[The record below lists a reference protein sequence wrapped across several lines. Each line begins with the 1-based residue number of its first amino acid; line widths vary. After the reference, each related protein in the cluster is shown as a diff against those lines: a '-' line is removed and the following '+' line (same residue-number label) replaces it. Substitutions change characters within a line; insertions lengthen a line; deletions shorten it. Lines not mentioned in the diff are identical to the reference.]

1 MMFTGL
7 IESIGTVS
15 AIAPKGNYVELRIAA
30 DPPFTGLV
38 HGESIA
44 VAGTCLTVT
53 AFDDRTFTA
62 EASQETTRLTT
73 IGTLKRGD
81 RVNLERALRADGR
94 LGGHIVAGHV
104 DCTLRV
110 LSTRQVGQSWQMSV
124 ELPGEYA
131 PYIIDKGSVAL
142 NGVSLTVID
151 VDAKQFMIN
160 VIPESQNRTTLPGLK
175 PGDFINVEFDLI
187 GKYILRLARLENPKS
202 SLSIKA
208 LRNMGY

>member
-1 MMFTGL
+1 MFTGL

-15 AIAPKGNYVELRIAA
+15 KISPKGNYVELTIA
-30 DPPFTGLV
+30 PGTPFENLV

-53 AFDDRTFTA
+53 AFDNTSFTA

-73 IGTLKRGD
+73 IGKLKRGD

-104 DCTLRV
+104 DCTSKV
-110 LSTRQVGQSWQMSV
+110 MATRKVGQSLQISV
-124 ELPGEYA
+124 GLPKEFA
-131 PYIIDKGSVAL
+131 AYIIDKGSVAL
-142 NGVSLTVID
+142 DGVSLTVIE
-151 VDAKQFMIN
+151 VDKTKFTIN
-160 VIPESQNRTTLPGLK
+160 LIPESQQRTTLPDLK
-175 PGDFINVEFDLI
+175 PGDVLNVEFDLI
-187 GKYILRLARLENPKS
+187 GKYILRSAQLGNPKAT
-202 SLSIKA
+202 LSIEA